1 MADIPNLPLFDEVAA
16 SLREKKRYQKELS
29 EQEVAQVM
37 ESVVRSLLAGQAKI
51 KAVVPKPTVHI
62 EHEVGT
68 VSGNVRVEAPI
79 KATITID
86 CALENDV
93 VPQHLKLIG
102 SNIKEDA
109 PLPAKLALKALNLK
123 QRVSEKLADPNQALG
138 AALARQLQ
146 SRGVRLTETGLHF
159 HERMLVID
167 LKGEPMS
174 TSR

>member
-37 ESVVRSLLAGQAKI
+37 ESVIRSLLAGQAKI

-79 KATITID
+79 KATITVD

-123 QRVSEKLADPNQALG
+123 QRVSEKLADPNQALS

-174 TSR
+174 NSR